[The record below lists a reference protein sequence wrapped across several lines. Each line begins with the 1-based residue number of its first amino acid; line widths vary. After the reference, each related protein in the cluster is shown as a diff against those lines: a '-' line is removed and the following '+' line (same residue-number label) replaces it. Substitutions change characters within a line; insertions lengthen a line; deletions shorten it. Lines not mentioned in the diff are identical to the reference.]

1 MTNSSIAAPRAAVRS
16 AGIWQAVL
24 LLAGSCMPVL
34 GAVLITP
41 ILAQLSE
48 HFAGEAGAVVLV
60 PMIVAIPAL
69 MIAIFAPFAGQ
80 IVDRLGRKKLLIV
93 AMIAYAFV
101 GTAPAYL
108 ESLQLI
114 LVTRI
119 GVGITE
125 AAIMT
130 VCTTL
135 IIDYFHEEKRR
146 NKYLG
151 LQTVV
156 TTLAATVFIILGG
169 ALGVGGWH
177 TPFWVYALSLIIAVP
192 MIFLLWEPNRADA
205 TDAHSPSTT
214 KVPVPWRRLRLPLIV
229 ALFGG
234 FTFYVM
240 LIEASYLLVANGVK
254 ATDTATIGA
263 VAALASLITAA
274 GALSFPKLA
283 KRGPRF
289 LLPFAFALQSIG
301 MLVIWLVGGVPGVAI
316 GAVIAGFGSGLL
328 LPSMVTWALSGT
340 RFEERG
346 RATGWWQS
354 AFFFGQFL
362 TPILMG
368 GIAAAVGG
376 LPTAVGVVGI
386 ACALVAVALGL
397 GLRNRSEE
405 SAEAPL
411 GSVQR

>member
-1 MTNSSIAAPRAAVRS
+1 MTNSSIGRPAARH
-16 AGIWQAVL
+16 AGVWQAVL

-34 GAVLITP
+34 GAVLLTP
-41 ILAQLSE
+41 ILPQLSE
-48 HFAGEAGAVVLV
+48 VFGAEPGAAILV

-114 LVTRI
+114 LATRV

-130 VCTTL
+130 ACTTL
-135 IIDYFHEEKRR
+135 IVDYFHEEKRR

-177 TPFWVYALSLIIAVP
+177 APFWIYALSLVIAIP
-192 MIFLLWEPNRADA
+192 MIFGLWEPSREDM
-205 TDAHSPSTT
+205 TDSHAAAA
-214 KVPVPWRRLRLPLIV
+214 KVPVPWRRLRLPLVV

-234 FTFYVM
+234 FSFYVM
-240 LIEASYLLVANGVK
+240 LIETSYLLVANGVD
-254 ATDTATIGA
+254 AANTAIIGA
-263 VAALASLITAA
+263 VAAGASLVTAA
-274 GALSFPKLA
+274 GALTFPKLA
-283 KRGPRF
+283 ARGPKL
-289 LLPFAFALQSIG
+289 LLPLAFGLQALG
-301 MLVIWLVGGVPGVAI
+301 MLVIWIVGGVPGVVI

-328 LPSMVTWALSGT
+328 LPSMLTWALST
-340 RFEERG
+340 IRFEERG
-346 RATGWWQS
+346 RSTGWWQS
-354 AFFFGQFL
+354 AFFLGQFL
-362 TPILMG
+362 TPILIG
-368 GIAAAVGG
+368 VIVAAVGG
-376 LPTAVGVVGI
+376 LPMAVGVVGI
-386 ACALVAVALGL
+386 ACAVVAVALGL
-397 GLRNRSEE
+397 GLRRATGAPAEPQLA
-405 SAEAPL
+405 SARP
-411 GSVQR
+411 